1 MHHLTRFVTAAL
13 FLPALT
19 LAGCA
24 GGAAPVLRPRPTV
37 ETTPFSAALN
47 VDLTRMTKTKDGAYY
62 RDLEVGTGAVLR
74 GSEEVKVRYTGWL
87 SNGVQFDATKPD
99 DPPLTIPLG
108 GRNAIKG
115 LVQGLT
121 GMRVGGRRQLVVPPE
136 LGYGS
141 ERTGVIPGDAVL
153 VFDIRVLSAK

>member
-1 MHHLTRFVTAAL
+1 MHRPTRIAAAL
-13 FLPALT
+13 FLSALT

-24 GGAAPVLRPRPTV
+24 GGPKPVLRPGPTV

-47 VDLTRMTKTKDGAYY
+47 VDLSRMTKTKDGAYY

-87 SNGVQFDATKPD
+87 SKGVQFETSKPE

-115 LVQGLT
+115 LVEGLA
-121 GMRVGGRRQLVVPPE
+121 GMRVGGRRQLVIPPE

-153 VFDIRVLSAK
+153 VFDIRILSAK